1 MWNRYWIYKISVIWM
16 FKQDLCNVNTIWH
29 TNTNGGNFKTLL
41 NEELSTINEGWK
53 KNSVFFRYPTIMPS
67 SARAHTHT
75 HMQTQ
80 TQTHTNTHTNRH
92 THTHIRTYMKTQRE
106 TSTYRNRQVDYQQN
120 LFIDM
125 YVCDSNEKVLNLR
138 GNWVTWESWRSEG
151 LDCVLCRK

>member
-75 HMQTQ
+75 HTCKHKHRH
-80 TQTHTNTHTNRH
+80 TQTHTQID
-92 THTHIRTYMKTQRE
+92 THIHTYAHIWKHRERQAHIEIDRLITNKICSLTCMCVTVMKKSWIWEGIGSHGRVE
-106 TSTYRNRQVDYQQN
+106 GV
-120 LFIDM
+120 
-125 YVCDSNEKVLNLR
+125 R
-138 GNWVTWESWRSEG
+138 G
-151 LDCVLCRK
+151 